1 MQNKQGEHLQNR
13 TCKWD
18 LQELNVELQIVFSK
32 KFTCFKS
39 GQFITLQL
47 LQYNL
52 IPLLYTKSLKHCLNR
67 EHGLAIWTE
76 DFGVYAIVLCIP
88 WMVAALCQ
96 ATDLVFD
103 YQPIKLLSR
112 AACSLKLHAQ
122 YGHWQMLLINYFNTT
137 LLSGKE
143 PSQNENKITRN
154 PTPSLFHTAAIN
166 SQYQIFHLALQL

>member
-1 MQNKQGEHLQNR
+1 MQNKQGKHLQNR

-39 GQFITLQL
+39 GQFRALEL
-47 LQYNL
+47 LQYDL
-52 IPLLYTKSLKHCLNR
+52 IPLWYIKNLKLCLNR
-67 EHGLAIWTE
+67 EGGLTIWAE
-76 DFGVYAIVLCIP
+76 DFHVYATVLCIP

-103 YQPIKLLSR
+103 YQSIKLLSR
-112 AACSLKLHAQ
+112 AVCSLKLDAQ
-122 YGHWQMLLINYFNTT
+122 YGHWQVLLINYFNTT

-143 PSQNENKITRN
+143 SSQNENKMTAN
-154 PTPSLFHTAAIN
+154 PTPSFFHTVAIN